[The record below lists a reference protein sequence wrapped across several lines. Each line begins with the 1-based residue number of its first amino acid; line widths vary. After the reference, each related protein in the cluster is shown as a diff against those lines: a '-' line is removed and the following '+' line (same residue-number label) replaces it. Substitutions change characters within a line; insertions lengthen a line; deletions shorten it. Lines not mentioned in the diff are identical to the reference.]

1 MLPSRR
7 DYRPKAPFH
16 LTPPQRRLAIAGTL
30 IIGLGALFP
39 WALAQA
45 MRAHGVD
52 DHHYHARRTTGVVAV
67 VCGLILLFGYAR
79 DRRRDKRRTTASQS
93 QRAIKSQ
100 TFQCVAPQTPGEF
113 VVFPVRVAR
122 RGVAA
127 SRVVSLDGEE
137 LRVELD
143 TKQRDAAGRL
153 DTEASL
159 RSLLEAALLP
169 RFPTGAAEVVTFYGE
184 GPTGLAGGLA
194 LRRGA
199 PDFALGR
206 KVGMRFILI
215 LGYASAGVVT
225 IMIAMVQDWPML
237 VLVLI
242 ILSACAAAIVDGA
255 GNVPFL
261 RAVHPY
267 ERAEMTSV
275 FVTYRHT
282 AQLVTPGVFSLVL
295 GVFALPAVFV
305 VGGAGFVS
313 MAWLARYLPKR
324 L

>member
-1 MLPSRR
+1 MLPSR

-52 DHHYHARRTTGVVAV
+52 DHHYHARRTTAVVAV

-79 DRRRDKRRTTASQS
+79 DRRRDRARTRGAQS

-127 SRVVSLDGEE
+127 SRVVSLEADE

-143 TKQRDAAGRL
+143 TRARDAEGKI
-153 DTEASL
+153 DSEGSL
-159 RSLLEAALLP
+159 RALLEAALLP
-169 RFPTGAAEVVTFYGE
+169 RFEAGAAEIVTFQGADG

-194 LRRGA
+194 LNRA
-199 PDFALGR
+199 DFDLGR
-206 KVGMRFILI
+206 KVGCFLM
-215 LGYASAGVVT
+215 
-225 IMIAMVQDWPML
+225 D
-237 VLVLI
+237 
-242 ILSACAAAIVDGA
+242 AAQG
-255 GNVPFL
+255 P
-261 RAVHPY
+261 
-267 ERAEMTSV
+267 S
-275 FVTYRHT
+275 
-282 AQLVTPGVFSLVL
+282 
-295 GVFALPAVFV
+295 
-305 VGGAGFVS
+305 
-313 MAWLARYLPKR
+313 
-324 L
+324 

>member
-67 VCGLILLFGYAR
+67 VCGLILLFGYMR

-169 RFPTGAAEVVTFYGE
+169 RFPKGAAEVVTFYGE

-206 KVGMRFILI
+206 KVGCYLMDA
-215 LGYASAGVVT
+215 AS
-225 IMIAMVQDWPML
+225 
-237 VLVLI
+237 
-242 ILSACAAAIVDGA
+242 
-255 GNVPFL
+255 
-261 RAVHPY
+261 
-267 ERAEMTSV
+267 
-275 FVTYRHT
+275 
-282 AQLVTPGVFSLVL
+282 
-295 GVFALPAVFV
+295 
-305 VGGAGFVS
+305 
-313 MAWLARYLPKR
+313 
-324 L
+324 

>member
-1 MLPSRR
+1 MLPSR

-79 DRRRDKRRTTASQS
+79 DRRRDRARTRGAQS

-143 TKQRDAAGRL
+143 TKRRDAGR
-153 DTEASL
+153 
-159 RSLLEAALLP
+159 P
-169 RFPTGAAEVVTFYGE
+169 
-184 GPTGLAGGLA
+184 
-194 LRRGA
+194 
-199 PDFALGR
+199 
-206 KVGMRFILI
+206 
-215 LGYASAGVVT
+215 
-225 IMIAMVQDWPML
+225 
-237 VLVLI
+237 
-242 ILSACAAAIVDGA
+242 
-255 GNVPFL
+255 
-261 RAVHPY
+261 
-267 ERAEMTSV
+267 
-275 FVTYRHT
+275 
-282 AQLVTPGVFSLVL
+282 PGVPRRAHVDEVAI
-295 GVFALPAVFV
+295 GED
-305 VGGAGFVS
+305 G
-313 MAWLARYLPKR
+313 
-324 L
+324 

>member
-1 MLPSRR
+1 MLPSR

-30 IIGLGALFP
+30 MIGLGALFP

-67 VCGLILLFGYAR
+67 VCALILLFGYAR

-93 QRAIKSQ
+93 RRAIKSQ

-169 RFPTGAAEVVTFYGE
+169 RFPKGAAEVVTFYGE

-206 KVGMRFILI
+206 KVGCYLM
-215 LGYASAGVVT
+215 
-225 IMIAMVQDWPML
+225 D
-237 VLVLI
+237 
-242 ILSACAAAIVDGA
+242 
-255 GNVPFL
+255 
-261 RAVHPY
+261 AV
-267 ERAEMTSV
+267 S
-275 FVTYRHT
+275 
-282 AQLVTPGVFSLVL
+282 G
-295 GVFALPAVFV
+295 
-305 VGGAGFVS
+305 
-313 MAWLARYLPKR
+313 
-324 L
+324 

>member
-1 MLPSRR
+1 M
-7 DYRPKAPFH
+7 
-16 LTPPQRRLAIAGTL
+16 
-30 IIGLGALFP
+30 
-39 WALAQA
+39 
-45 MRAHGVD
+45 
-52 DHHYHARRTTGVVAV
+52 AV

-194 LRRGA
+194 LRRGWT
-199 PDFALGR
+199 ALGR
-206 KVGMRFILI
+206 KIGATSRT
-215 LGYASAGVVT
+215 ASAG
-225 IMIAMVQDWPML
+225 
-237 VLVLI
+237 
-242 ILSACAAAIVDGA
+242 ACITCCPRG
-255 GNVPFL
+255 G
-261 RAVHPY
+261 H
-267 ERAEMTSV
+267 
-275 FVTYRHT
+275 
-282 AQLVTPGVFSLVL
+282 GVADS
-295 GVFALPAVFV
+295 
-305 VGGAGFVS
+305 
-313 MAWLARYLPKR
+313 
-324 L
+324 

>member
-1 MLPSRR
+1 MLPSR

-52 DHHYHARRTTGVVAV
+52 DHHYHARRTTGVVAL
-67 VCGLILLFGYAR
+67 VCGLILLFGFMR

-93 QRAIKSQ
+93 QRAIRSQ

-169 RFPTGAAEVVTFYGE
+169 RFPKGAAEVVTFYGE

-206 KVGMRFILI
+206 KVGCYLM
-215 LGYASAGVVT
+215 
-225 IMIAMVQDWPML
+225 D
-237 VLVLI
+237 
-242 ILSACAAAIVDGA
+242 
-255 GNVPFL
+255 
-261 RAVHPY
+261 AV
-267 ERAEMTSV
+267 S
-275 FVTYRHT
+275 
-282 AQLVTPGVFSLVL
+282 G
-295 GVFALPAVFV
+295 
-305 VGGAGFVS
+305 
-313 MAWLARYLPKR
+313 
-324 L
+324 

>member
-16 LTPPQRRLAIAGTL
+16 FTPVQRRLAIVGTL

-79 DRRRDKRRTTASQS
+79 DRRRDGARRQGSQS
-93 QRAIKSQ
+93 RRAIKSQ

-169 RFPTGAAEVVTFYGE
+169 RFPKGAAEVVTFYGE

-206 KVGMRFILI
+206 KVGCYLMD
-215 LGYASAGVVT
+215 AAG
-225 IMIAMVQDWPML
+225 
-237 VLVLI
+237 
-242 ILSACAAAIVDGA
+242 
-255 GNVPFL
+255 
-261 RAVHPY
+261 
-267 ERAEMTSV
+267 
-275 FVTYRHT
+275 
-282 AQLVTPGVFSLVL
+282 
-295 GVFALPAVFV
+295 
-305 VGGAGFVS
+305 
-313 MAWLARYLPKR
+313 
-324 L
+324 